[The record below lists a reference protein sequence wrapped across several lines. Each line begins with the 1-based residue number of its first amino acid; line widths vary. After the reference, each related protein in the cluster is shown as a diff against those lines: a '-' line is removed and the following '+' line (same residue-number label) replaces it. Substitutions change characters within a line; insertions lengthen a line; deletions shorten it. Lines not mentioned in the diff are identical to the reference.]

1 MGPYLTARCPV
12 SLVCVGIV
20 LLEEEEDEDEEEEF
34 EVDG

>member
-1 MGPYLTARCPV
+1 MGPYLMARCPV

-20 LLEEEEDEDEEEEF
+20 LLEEEEDEEEEF

>member
-20 LLEEEEDEDEEEEF
+20 LLEEDEEEEF

>member
-20 LLEEEEDEDEEEEF
+20 LLEDEEDEEEEF

>member
-20 LLEEEEDEDEEEEF
+20 LLEDEEEEF
-34 EVDG
+34 EADG

>member
-1 MGPYLTARCPV
+1 MGPYLMARCPV

-20 LLEEEEDEDEEEEF
+20 LLEEEEEDEEEEF

>member
-20 LLEEEEDEDEEEEF
+20 LLEEEEEDEEEEF

>member
-12 SLVCVGIV
+12 SLVCVRIV
-20 LLEEEEDEDEEEEF
+20 LLEEEEDEEEEF